1 MIFLLIMFIILTLM
15 MVTFT
20 IQNYRKY
27 GTLFVPLF
35 LTLLLIGGTV
45 WSASKLP
52 ATIKQIKSRQDT
64 TKKVA
69 QLTAS
74 QRAAMQKSFENV
86 SGSHTIEI
94 PTTSAE
100 DQQQALSLQETK
112 YARSLDTAYQQIG
125 DVSFDE
131 KKKAFQLRLY
141 AKTQLAE
148 SVSVVEAHPSQ
159 AATTGWQSFTNSLK
173 TTSKTIGTAFKPG
186 YTLELMGVNNSQN
199 ILYAAKDGKEL
210 INIAEQ

>member
-1 MIFLLIMFIILTLM
+1 M
-15 MVTFT
+15 
-20 IQNYRKY
+20 
-27 GTLFVPLF
+27 
-35 LTLLLIGGTV
+35 
-45 WSASKLP
+45 
-52 ATIKQIKSRQDT
+52 
-64 TKKVA
+64 A

-86 SGSHTIEI
+86 SGSRTIEI

-131 KKKAFQLRLY
+131 KTKAFQLRLY